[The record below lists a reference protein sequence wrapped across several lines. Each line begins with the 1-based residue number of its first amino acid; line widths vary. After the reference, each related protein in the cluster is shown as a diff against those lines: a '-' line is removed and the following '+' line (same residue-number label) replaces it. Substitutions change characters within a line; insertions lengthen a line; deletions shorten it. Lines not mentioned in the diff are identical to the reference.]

1 MYNTFVFKNLCQLFN
16 KYAVVRTEHDALVK
30 CMTKIFSNLL
40 AFSEN
45 PNFNKYD
52 ITKTGLVGRKACLM
66 VGIVL
71 TELPTT
77 EGGGTLPPAP
87 PFRRPWASLTT
98 TTMGQQWEAHSA
110 KIPMGSIRFWQN
122 PSYLK

>member
-40 AFSEN
+40 AFAEN

-52 ITKTGLVGRKACLM
+52 ITKTGLVVRKTCLM

-77 EGGGTLPPAP
+77 EGGEGHCPRHPPSGAP
-87 PFRRPWASLTT
+87 GL
-98 TTMGQQWEAHSA
+98 H
-110 KIPMGSIRFWQN
+110 
-122 PSYLK
+122 